1 MRRCGRRS
9 HRMGR
14 LEDKRCQCGEF
25 APLEHKRLP
34 LNIAPNLSYQVRD
47 GDILMTRGS
56 GSPDHVGMAALAEDR
71 RASTAAER
79 SPLSGARRACN
90 VSGICRIGASQQPVR
105 GRMALLFRGQS
116 GQTIKL
122 RAEDVR
128 SIEIPNVPTRLQAQL
143 ASNLAIEQQAF
154 ANTRQGIEAS
164 NSLLAE
170 RRQALITAA
179 VTGGITV

>member
-56 GSPDHVGMAALAEDR
+56 GSPDHVGMAALAKTEGR
-71 RASTAAER
+71 RLLLSDLLYRVRVGHAMSPEFAASALR
-79 SPLSGARRACN
+79 SR
-90 VSGICRIGASQQPVR
+90 PVR

-128 SIEIPNVPTRLQAQL
+128 SIEIPTFQR
-143 ASNLAIEQQAF
+143 AF
-154 ANTRQGIEAS
+154 KR
-164 NSLLAE
+164 SLHPIL
-170 RRQALITAA
+170 L
-179 VTGGITV
+179 